1 MKEEKTMLCEK
12 CGSQLNDNSRFCPN
26 CGAPIPGEEQFVTQ
40 TSTYEGPM
48 GNPGPVLVW
57 GILGLAFACSFF
69 LSFLGII
76 FSVIGLKKANQF
88 ASFTGGAYSKQASIG
103 RGLSKAGLIVGIILT
118 VFFVIYLISLIAL
131 VNRYY

>member
-1 MKEEKTMLCEK
+1 MLCEK

-26 CGAPIPGEEQFVTQ
+26 CGAPIPGEEQNVTP

-57 GILGLAFACSFF
+57 GILGLSFACSFF

-118 VFFVIYLISLIAL
+118 VLFVIYIIAL
-131 VNRYY
+131 VALAVRY